1 MTWMR
6 RRVCAF
12 LLFLILITALASCSE
27 TEVVPYEELGQ
38 FLNEEQVALYQ
49 KAQKVYRLFRGMPDL
64 IDLPDFFPNREGGP
78 EGLGNSGAAEQI
90 SHSVNGTVRYV
101 SCAGGIDSFSDLA
114 LLCGSVFTEDCWEG
128 LNMETGWGAPLFLEI
143 DNHLFHADCA
153 MGSAPGYDPEHYP
166 DTYELSFRSEN
177 EIRFSIIGH
186 YKIYSSEDVNQYS
199 IQTCSFPVK
208 MVLEQGGWRFSMF
221 ADAGLDLPLNP

>member
-1 MTWMR
+1 MDD
-6 RRVCAF
+6 
-12 LLFLILITALASCSE
+12 
-27 TEVVPYEELGQ
+27 
-38 FLNEEQVALYQ
+38 EQTALYQ
-49 KAQKVYRLFRGMPDL
+49 KARRVYLLFRGMPDL
-64 IDLPDFFPNREGGP
+64 IDLPSFIQDGVVDPRAQ
-78 EGLGNSGAAEQI
+78 GNSGAAEQV
-90 SHSVNGTVRYV
+90 SHSVNGMVRYV

-114 LLCGSVFTEDCWEG
+114 LLCGSVFTEDYWEG

-153 MGSAPGYDPEHYP
+153 MDSAFGYDPEHYP

-221 ADAGLDLPLNP
+221 ADAGLDLPLNPW